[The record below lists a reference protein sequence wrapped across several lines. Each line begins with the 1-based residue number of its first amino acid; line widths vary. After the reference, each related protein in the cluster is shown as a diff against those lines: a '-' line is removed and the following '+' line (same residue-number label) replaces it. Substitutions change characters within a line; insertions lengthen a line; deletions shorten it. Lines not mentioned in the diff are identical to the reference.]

1 MRHPADGARHRE
13 DRGEH
18 RDRQPQGAEDDAGLE
33 IDVGIELALDEV
45 IVRKN
50 DALQLHLRPASIT
63 ATS

>member
-1 MRHPADGARHRE
+1 VRATAKTGVNIAT
-13 DRGEH
+13 GS
-18 RDRQPQGAEDDAGLE
+18 PQGAEDDAGIE